1 MPTSQPG
8 CIHFAKIIE
17 ANGTFALR
25 VLEVETQEN
34 LRGRQIPSPGVLV
47 PQLLPVAHHLFR
59 KVGNLAPPTWFGNP
73 SQDDWRNK
81 LRSNDWRWKGECP
94 TQALGVIKL
103 CNLVVMLIDFF
114 YSEFFTGRFDT
125 SGSMIPLS
133 VSDISECDTFCAAGR
148 GIL

>member
-59 KVGNLAPPTWFGNP
+59 KVGNLAPPKRVGNP
-73 SQDDWRNK
+73 PQDNWSNK
-81 LRSNDWRWKGECP
+81 LLSNDWRWRGSV
-94 TQALGVIKL
+94 QLRHL
-103 CNLVVMLIDFF
+103 CHAYSQVLSSYVAWLIFVVFLF
-114 YSEFFTGRFDT
+114 YSRTRNCSWIAFLEKNIRCNP
-125 SGSMIPLS
+125 SPKHN
-133 VSDISECDTFCAAGR
+133 ER
-148 GIL
+148 

>member
-47 PQLLPVAHHLFR
+47 PQLLPVAHHLSR
-59 KVGNLAPPTWFGNP
+59 KVGNP

-81 LRSNDWRWKGECP
+81 LLSAEQRLEVEGECP
-94 TQALGVIKL
+94 TQAWL
-103 CNLVVMLIDFF
+103 FF
-114 YSEFFTGRFDT
+114 
-125 SGSMIPLS
+125 
-133 VSDISECDTFCAAGR
+133 AGF
-148 GIL
+148 LFLQQD